1 MVGEYSSYPVQG
13 STLLGASAFTVPQ
26 TVDLNGNSA
35 TLLEVAK
42 LQTQGATQI
51 AGDVKAETMVMAKDV
66 PPGEWFRADVK
77 LRDLPMTVMI
87 QKM

>member
-1 MVGEYSSYPVQG
+1 LVIEDADV
-13 STLLGASAFTVPQ
+13 
-26 TVDLNGNSA
+26 N
-35 TLLEVAK
+35 EV
-42 LQTQGATQI
+42 LDQI